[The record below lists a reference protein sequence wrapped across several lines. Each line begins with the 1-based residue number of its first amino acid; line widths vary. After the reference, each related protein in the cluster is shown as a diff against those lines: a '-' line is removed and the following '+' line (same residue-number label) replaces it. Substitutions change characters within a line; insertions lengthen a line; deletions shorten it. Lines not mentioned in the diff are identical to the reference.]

1 MKHRPEPD
9 IIRLSNISENRFLTG
24 QTEFGVENE
33 SSPQKT
39 FSSLLFSSL
48 LFSSL
53 LFSSLL
59 FSSAARAAGEGSGR
73 GPYVQA
79 DLAYAY
85 EHITHDYPEP
95 AGAKKGK
102 ISTVSDYFRNI
113 RTHSIHPRVSVGY
126 DFGGWRIAADYA
138 RYRKWNDSKYSV
150 SIKELKENKGE
161 NINVAQYLKTEN
173 QENGSFHA
181 VSSLGLSAVYDFKLN
196 DKFKPYIGARVAYGH
211 IRHQH
216 RSVEQETT
224 IVTTYL
230 QSGKPSPII
239 RGPTPKP
246 AHQES
251 NSIRRVGLGVI
262 AGVGFDITPNL
273 TLDAGYRYHN
283 WGRLE
288 NTRFKTHEASL
299 GVRYRF

>member
-1 MKHRPEPD
+1 M
-9 IIRLSNISENRFLTG
+9 
-24 QTEFGVENE
+24 
-33 SSPQKT
+33 
-39 FSSLLFSSL
+39 
-48 LFSSL
+48 
-53 LFSSLL
+53 
-59 FSSAARAAGEGSGR
+59 
-73 GPYVQA
+73 QA

-95 AGAKKGK
+95 TAPGKNK

-113 RTHSIHPRVSVGY
+113 RTRSVHPRVSVGY

-138 RYRKWNDSKYSV
+138 RYRKWNNNKYSV
-150 SIKELKENKGE
+150 NIEKGQE
-161 NINVAQYLKTEN
+161 VHKNRRDRKTEN

-211 IRHQH
+211 VRH
-216 RSVEQETT
+216 SIDSTKKT
-224 IVTTYL
+224 IEFLTAAG
-230 QSGKPSPII
+230 QDG
-239 RGPTPKP
+239 GAPTVYNNGSTQD

-251 NSIRRVGLGVI
+251 DSIRRVGLGVI
-262 AGVGFDITPNL
+262 AGVGFDITPKL

>member
-1 MKHRPEPD
+1 MQPAK
-9 IIRLSNISENRFLTG
+9 N
-24 QTEFGVENE
+24 
-33 SSPQKT
+33 
-39 FSSLLFSSL
+39 L

-59 FSSAARAAGEGSGR
+59 FSSAARAASEDGGR

-79 DLAYAY
+79 DLAYAA
-85 EHITHDYPEP
+85 ERITHDYPEP
-95 AGAKKGK
+95 TAQKKGK

-138 RYRKWNDSKYSV
+138 RYRKWNNSKYSV
-150 SIKELKENKGE
+150 SIKELKNNNKK
-161 NINVAQYLKTEN
+161 KTEN

-211 IRHQH
+211 VRHSIDSTKKITAGAGGAGSPV
-216 RSVEQETT
+216 R
-224 IVTTYL
+224 
-230 QSGKPSPII
+230 PSYKS
-239 RGPTPKP
+239 TQD
-246 AHQES
+246 AHHQS

-262 AGVGFDITPNL
+262 AGVGFDITPKL
-273 TLDAGYRYHN
+273 TLDTGYRYHN

>member
-1 MKHRPEPD
+1 MNPARKKP
-9 IIRLSNISENRFLTG
+9 
-24 QTEFGVENE
+24 
-33 SSPQKT
+33 
-39 FSSLLFSSL
+39 SLLFSSL

-59 FSSAARAAGEGSGR
+59 FSSAAQAASEDGGR

-79 DLAYAY
+79 DLAYAA
-85 EHITHDYPEP
+85 ERITHDYPEP
-95 AGAKKGK
+95 TGAKKGTT

-138 RYRKWNDSKYSV
+138 RYRKWNNSKYSV
-150 SIKELKENKGE
+150 SIKELKNNNKKKKK
-161 NINVAQYLKTEN
+161 KTEN

-211 IRHQH
+211 VRH
-216 RSVEQETT
+216 SISTKKTT
-224 IVTTYL
+224 EFLTTA
-230 QSGKPSPII
+230 GSP
-239 RGPTPKP
+239 GVVPGGYKVSTTPG

>member
-1 MKHRPEPD
+1 MNPARKKP
-9 IIRLSNISENRFLTG
+9 
-24 QTEFGVENE
+24 
-33 SSPQKT
+33 
-39 FSSLLFSSL
+39 SL

-59 FSSAARAAGEGSGR
+59 FSSAAQAASEDGGR

-95 AGAKKGK
+95 TAPNKNK

-138 RYRKWNDSKYSV
+138 RYRKWNDNKYSV
-150 SIKELKENKGE
+150 DIKELENK
-161 NINVAQYLKTEN
+161 NKNKRDLKTEN

-211 IRHQH
+211 VRH
-216 RSVEQETT
+216 SIDSTKKT
-224 IVTTYL
+224 AKILTSSYGN
-230 QSGKPSPII
+230 GKP
-239 RGPTPKP
+239 TVYTEENTQN
-246 AHQES
+246 AHRES
-251 NSIRRVGLGVI
+251 DSIRRVGLGVI
-262 AGVGFDITPNL
+262 AGVGFDITPKL

-299 GVRYRF
+299 GMRYRF

>member
-1 MKHRPEPD
+1 M
-9 IIRLSNISENRFLTG
+9 
-24 QTEFGVENE
+24 
-33 SSPQKT
+33 
-39 FSSLLFSSL
+39 
-48 LFSSL
+48 
-53 LFSSLL
+53 
-59 FSSAARAAGEGSGR
+59 
-73 GPYVQA
+73 QA

-95 AGAKKGK
+95 TGTKKDK

-113 RTHSIHPRVSVGY
+113 RTHSVHPRVSVGY

-138 RYRKWNDSKYSV
+138 RYRKWNNNKYSV
-150 SIKELKENKGE
+150 
-161 NINVAQYLKTEN
+161 NIEKVQEIHKNRIDRKTEN
-173 QENGSFHA
+173 QENGTFHA

-211 IRHQH
+211 VRH
-216 RSVEQETT
+216 SIDSTKKT
-224 IVTTYL
+224 AKILTSFYGGGKPTTYD
-230 QSGKPSPII
+230 I
-239 RGPTPKP
+239 GPKTQD

-262 AGVGFDITPNL
+262 AGVGFGITPNL
-273 TLDAGYRYHN
+273 TLDAGYRYHY

>member
-1 MKHRPEPD
+1 MQPAKN
-9 IIRLSNISENRFLTG
+9 LLF
-24 QTEFGVENE
+24 
-33 SSPQKT
+33 SSLLFSSLL

-59 FSSAARAAGEGSGR
+59 FSSAAQAASEDGGR

-85 EHITHDYPEP
+85 EHITHDYPKP
-95 AGAKKGK
+95 TGAKKGTTSTT

-138 RYRKWNDSKYSV
+138 RYRKWNNNKYSV
-150 SIKELKENKGE
+150 SIKELLRNDNASLPSGKRHL
-161 NINVAQYLKTEN
+161 NIKTQKTEH
-173 QENGSFHA
+173 QENGTFHA
-181 VSSLGLSAVYDFKLN
+181 ASSLGLSTIYDF
-196 DKFKPYIGARVAYGH
+196 DTGSRFKPYIGMRVAYGH
-211 IRHQH
+211 VRHQV
-216 RSVEQETT
+216 RSVQQETE
-224 IVTTYL
+224 IVTTY
-230 QSGKPSPII
+230 PSDGSAKTSVPSKM
-239 RGPTPKP
+239 PPKP
-246 AHQES
+246 AYHENRS
-251 NSIRRVGLGVI
+251 SRRLGFGAM
-262 AGVGFDITPNL
+262 AGVGIDVAPGL
-273 TLDAGYRYHN
+273 TLDAGYRYHY

-299 GVRYRF
+299 GMRYRF

>member
-1 MKHRPEPD
+1 MHTADKK
-9 IIRLSNISENRFLTG
+9 LL
-24 QTEFGVENE
+24 
-33 SSPQKT
+33 

-59 FSSAARAAGEGSGR
+59 FSSAAQAASEDGGR

-85 EHITHDYPEP
+85 EHITRDYPDA
-95 AGAKKGK
+95 AGLEKGKK

-138 RYRKWNDSKYSV
+138 RYRKWNNSKYSV
-150 SIKELKENKGE
+150 SIKNMRVHKHNSNRK
-161 NINVAQYLKTEN
+161 NLKTEN

-181 VSSLGLSAVYDFKLN
+181 VSSLGLSAIYDFQIN

-211 IRHQH
+211 VRHSIDSTKKITGLLTTSTPGIMSGVYKVLRTPGAH
-216 RSVEQETT
+216 R
-224 IVTTYL
+224 
-230 QSGKPSPII
+230 
-239 RGPTPKP
+239 
-246 AHQES
+246 ES
-251 NSIRRVGLGVI
+251 DSIRRVGLGVI
-262 AGVGFDITPNL
+262 AGVGFDITPKL

>member
-1 MKHRPEPD
+1 MQPAK
-9 IIRLSNISENRFLTG
+9 N
-24 QTEFGVENE
+24 
-33 SSPQKT
+33 
-39 FSSLLFSSL
+39 LLFSSL

-59 FSSAARAAGEGSGR
+59 FPSAAQAASEDGGR

-79 DLAYAY
+79 DLAYAA
-85 EHITHDYPEP
+85 ERITHDYPE
-95 AGAKKGK
+95 ATAQKKGTT

-138 RYRKWNDSKYSV
+138 RYRKWNNNKYSV
-150 SIKELKENKGE
+150 NIKELGRNGNENSGGKL
-161 NINVAQYLKTEN
+161 NIQTQKTEH
-173 QENGSFHA
+173 QENGTFHA
-181 VSSLGLSAVYDFKLN
+181 ASSLGLSTIYDF
-196 DKFKPYIGARVAYGH
+196 DTGSRFKPYIGMRVAYGH
-211 IRHQH
+211 VRHQV
-216 RSVEQETT
+216 RSVQQET
-224 IVTTYL
+224 IAVTTYSKE
-230 QSGKPSPII
+230 QNVAPSVTTG
-239 RGPTPKP
+239 GPTKKP
-246 AHQES
+246 AHHES
-251 NSIRRVGLGVI
+251 RSISSLGFGAV
-262 AGVGFDITPNL
+262 AGVGIDITPKL

>member
-1 MKHRPEPD
+1 MNPARKKP
-9 IIRLSNISENRFLTG
+9 
-24 QTEFGVENE
+24 
-33 SSPQKT
+33 
-39 FSSLLFSSL
+39 SL

-59 FSSAARAAGEGSGR
+59 FSSAAQAAGEGNGR

-85 EHITHDYPEP
+85 EHITRDYPD
-95 AGAKKGK
+95 ASGANQGKK
-102 ISTVSDYFRNI
+102 ISTVSDYFKNI

-138 RYRKWNDSKYSV
+138 RYRKWNNSKYSV
-150 SIKELKENKGE
+150 SIKELKNNNKKKK
-161 NINVAQYLKTEN
+161 KTEN

-211 IRHQH
+211 VRH
-216 RSVEQETT
+216 SISTKKTT
-224 IVTTYL
+224 EFLTTA
-230 QSGKPSPII
+230 GSP
-239 RGPTPKP
+239 GVVPGGYKVSTTPG

>member
-1 MKHRPEPD
+1 MQPAKKPS
-9 IIRLSNISENRFLTG
+9 LLF
-24 QTEFGVENE
+24 
-33 SSPQKT
+33 SSLL

-59 FSSAARAAGEGSGR
+59 FSSAAQAASEGNGR

-79 DLAYAY
+79 DLAYAA
-85 EHITHDYPEP
+85 ERITHDYPKP
-95 AGAKKGK
+95 TGTKKGTT

-113 RTHSIHPRVSVGY
+113 RTHSVHPRVSVGY

-138 RYRKWNDSKYSV
+138 RYRKWNNNKYSV
-150 SIKELKENKGE
+150 NIEKGQE
-161 NINVAQYLKTEN
+161 VHKNRIDRKTEN

-181 VSSLGLSAVYDFKLN
+181 VSSLGLSAVYDFRPN
-196 DKFKPYIGARVAYGH
+196 DKFKPYIGMRVAYGH
-211 IRHQH
+211 IRHGID
-216 RSVEQETT
+216 STKKETT
-224 IVTTYL
+224 FLTSFYGVSPTVYTGKNTQNAHH
-230 QSGKPSPII
+230 QSD
-239 RGPTPKP
+239 
-246 AHQES
+246 
-251 NSIRRVGLGVI
+251 SIRRVGLGAV
-262 AGVGFDITPNL
+262 AGVGIDITPNL

-299 GVRYRF
+299 GMRYRF

>member
-1 MKHRPEPD
+1 MNPARKKP
-9 IIRLSNISENRFLTG
+9 
-24 QTEFGVENE
+24 
-33 SSPQKT
+33 
-39 FSSLLFSSL
+39 SLLFSSL

-59 FSSAARAAGEGSGR
+59 FSSAAQAASEDGGR

-79 DLAYAY
+79 DLAYAA

-95 AGAKKGK
+95 TGANQGKK

-138 RYRKWNDSKYSV
+138 RYRKWNNNKYSV
-150 SIKELKENKGE
+150 NTKKVEEKNNG
-161 NINVAQYLKTEN
+161 NTNVARYLKAEN
-173 QENGSFHA
+173 QENGTFHA
-181 VSSLGLSAVYDFKLN
+181 ASSLGLSAVYDF
-196 DKFKPYIGARVAYGH
+196 DTGSRFKPYAGVRVAYGH
-211 IRHQH
+211 VKHQV
-216 RSVEQETT
+216 RSVESETT
-224 IVTTYL
+224 IVLSTPKGVQTPGRHI
-230 QSGKPSPII
+230 Q
-239 RGPTPKP
+239 GPTKKP
-246 AHQES
+246 AHHES
-251 NSIRRVGLGVI
+251 RSISSLGFGAV
-262 AGVGFDITPNL
+262 AGVGIDITPNL

-299 GVRYRF
+299 GMRYRF

>member
-1 MKHRPEPD
+1 MNPARKKPS
-9 IIRLSNISENRFLTG
+9 LL
-24 QTEFGVENE
+24 
-33 SSPQKT
+33 

-59 FSSAARAAGEGSGR
+59 FPSAAQAASEGNGR

-95 AGAKKGK
+95 TGTKKDK

-113 RTHSIHPRVSVGY
+113 RTHSVHPRVSVGY

-138 RYRKWNDSKYSV
+138 RYRKWNDNKYSV
-150 SIKELKENKGE
+150 NIKELGRNDKTSSGSRGHL
-161 NINVAQYLKTEN
+161 NIQTRKTEH
-173 QENGSFHA
+173 QENGTFHA

-211 IRHQH
+211 VRHQV

-224 IVTTYL
+224 TVTTYP
-230 QSGKPSPII
+230 QNAASSVTTNAPI
-239 RGPTPKP
+239 RKLP
-246 AHQES
+246 HHES
-251 NSIRRVGLGVI
+251 RSISSLGFGAV
-262 AGVGFDITPNL
+262 AGVGIDITPKL

>member
-1 MKHRPEPD
+1 MQPAK
-9 IIRLSNISENRFLTG
+9 N
-24 QTEFGVENE
+24 
-33 SSPQKT
+33 
-39 FSSLLFSSL
+39 LLFSSL

-59 FSSAARAAGEGSGR
+59 FSSAAQAAGEDNGR

-79 DLAYAY
+79 DLAYAA
-85 EHITHDYPEP
+85 ERITHDYPKP
-95 AGAKKGK
+95 TGTDKSKL
-102 ISTVSDYFRNI
+102 STVSDYFRNI

-138 RYRKWNDSKYSV
+138 RYRKWNNNKYSV
-150 SIKELKENKGE
+150 NTKLVKTGGSEKLRNE
-161 NINVAQYLKTEN
+161 QTLKTEH

-181 VSSLGLSAVYDFKLN
+181 VSSLGLSAVYDFRPN
-196 DKFKPYIGARVAYGH
+196 DKFKPYIGMRVAYGH
-211 IRHQH
+211 VRHGIDSTKKITGTLTAYPNDAGAAPTVYPDGHPQKN
-216 RSVEQETT
+216 
-224 IVTTYL
+224 TY
-230 QSGKPSPII
+230 QK
-239 RGPTPKP
+239 
-246 AHQES
+246 S

-262 AGVGFDITPNL
+262 AGIGFDITPKL
-273 TLDAGYRYHN
+273 TLDTGYRYHN